1 MLRWNG
7 SIILLERKFG
17 GLSSSPGNKGSQTY
31 KIKNSKRT
39 VEDGKREKTASLLLL
54 FPFSIPPP
62 PPPAGFLFPL
72 SPDSLRHKKASRGLM
87 GRREV
92 PQSKINTRHSEMSLP
107 FASVR
112 EKIALFSHIHGRT
125 KTSLTKKSRRQNNM
139 VYGKVMTF
147 YSISSCTF
155 IPLAPHPSH
164 RASIRCLFFWLDVD
178 EVHTFSTQ
186 DARTTGEQNED

>member
-1 MLRWNG
+1 MDYHHLQEIKEARPTK
-7 SIILLERKFG
+7 S
-17 GLSSSPGNKGSQTY
+17 
-31 KIKNSKRT
+31 KIVSEQWRMGR
-39 VEDGKREKTASLLLL
+39 GKRQLL
-54 FPFSIPPP
+54 FFFSFPFPSPP